1 MTISRP
7 NGHAAITRIGLAAT
21 VAALL
26 FAMSEPGVA
35 ARKSRKPA
43 DNAPAQQSDRTR
55 APAYDPQGTSRS
67 PFGPGRNLPYPDRPY
82 GDPGRF

>member
-1 MTISRP
+1 MTILCSK
-7 NGHAAITRIGLAAT
+7 GKSAVTKTGLT
-21 VAALL
+21 TIVAALL
-26 FAMSEPGVA
+26 FAMSEPSVA

-43 DNAPAQQSDRTR
+43 DAPAQQSDKTR

-82 GDPGRF
+82 GDPGRW

>member
-1 MTISRP
+1 MMVVRSKGNSAVTKAGLVTI
-7 NGHAAITRIGLAAT
+7 

-26 FAMSEPGVA
+26 FAMPEPSVA

-43 DNAPAQQSDRTR
+43 DNAPAQRSNQTR

-82 GDPGRF
+82 GDPGRW

>member
-1 MTISRP
+1 MTTLRP
-7 NGHAAITRIGLAAT
+7 KGHSVTTKAGLAAT

-43 DNAPAQQSDRTR
+43 DDAPAQQSGRT
-55 APAYDPQGTSRS
+55 PTPDYDPKGTSRS

-82 GDPGRF
+82 GDPGRW